1 MLTTR
6 LGSRRTPVVPLDR
19 GSVGV
24 TLTEHR
30 PEPEQPR
37 SFRLRIVLD
46 TASHDVP
53 VTDSELATLLDEFL
67 ALYAAPTIEECVP
80 PQKLRLGDVITDLYD
95 DDEVQV
101 QALSRA
107 TYQDRP
113 ATFVD
118 YQGGCRF
125 GTWIAFDDLSTF
137 TVRLPRP
144 PVDEQHPEDV

>member
-30 PEPEQPR
+30 PEPGKPR

-80 PQKLRLGDVITDLYD
+80 PQKLRLGDIITDLYD
-95 DDEVQV
+95 DTEVRVERLGQSV
-101 QALSRA
+101 LHGRDV
-107 TYQDRP
+107 TL
-113 ATFVD
+113 VD
-118 YQGGCRF
+118 YQGGCRY

-144 PVDEQHPEDV
+144 PVDEQHPDDV

>member
-46 TASHDVP
+46 TASHDVSSYDSHTETHIDAFP
-53 VTDSELATLLDEFL
+53 VVYAT
-67 ALYAAPTIEECVP
+67 PTIDEGVP
-80 PQKLRLGDVITDLYD
+80 PQKLWLGDIITYLYD
-95 DDEVQV
+95 DCEVAV
-101 QALSRA
+101 QALSRDS
-107 TYQDRP
+107 YKDRP

-118 YQGGCRF
+118 YQGGCRY

-144 PVDEQHPEDV
+144 PVDEQHPDDV